1 MKKQLNRTAE
11 LPYAFVKQQMREKKH
26 KTSYVSQ
33 AIGDVG
39 LDPKMEHSMYHH
51 QNSMR
56 CLIPHS

>member
-1 MKKQLNRTAE
+1 MAKRLDRTVE

-39 LDPKMEHSMYHH
+39 LDPKMEHGM
-51 QNSMR
+51 
-56 CLIPHS
+56 C